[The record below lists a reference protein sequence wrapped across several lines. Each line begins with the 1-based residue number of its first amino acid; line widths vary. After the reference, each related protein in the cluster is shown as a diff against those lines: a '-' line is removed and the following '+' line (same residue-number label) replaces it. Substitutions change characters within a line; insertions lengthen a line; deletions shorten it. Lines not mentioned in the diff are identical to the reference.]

1 MGLVLIG
8 ALILAIGIWIGATLV
23 RNTYKEVLR
32 QDDTP

>member
-8 ALILAIGIWIGATLV
+8 ALILAIGIWIGSALV